1 MLHYEYT
8 TNASIVLW
16 LTVAIASFIFQ
27 CVGCYLLITQKD
39 KKVMHYLLLHLGGT
53 ELAIVVWDGF
63 HTTRYIILKM
73 DLSKLI
79 KLHQTGLIILLLAQ
93 MISIILITLDRTLA
107 VKLTIKYRVVVTK
120 QRLLAI
126 LVFSWVLCSSHGVV
140 VYHSSHQV
148 LNKILSAWEIF
159 VAVVIFIGYTYI
171 VVIVQCRS
179 RNLSEDNQQIRRP
192 KLKLTIPGLIVTTF
206 IVLCLIPDL
215 LLAIGIKFSL
225 WILSSFY
232 FNFITDS
239 LIYIFG
245 TGRIRSRVML
255 LFHRSSSETPNSS
268 VYVVTTV

>member
-1 MLHYEYT
+1 
-8 TNASIVLW
+8 
-16 LTVAIASFIFQ
+16 
-27 CVGCYLLITQKD
+27 
-39 KKVMHYLLLHLGGT
+39 MHYLLLHLGGT

-73 DLSKLI
+73 DLSNLI

-126 LVFSWVLCSSHGVV
+126 LLFSWILCSSHGVV
-140 VYHSSHQV
+140 VYYSSHEV

-255 LFHRSSSETPNSS
+255 LFHRSSNETPDSS